1 MYPMFTAP
9 VFTIAK
15 VWMQPRCPSTEE
27 WIKTIWYIYTMKYYS
42 TIERNKFESVEPRWM
57 NLEPVIQSE
66 VSQKEK
72 NEYRILTHNIC
83 GI

>member
-27 WIKTIWYIYTMKYYS
+27 WIKTIRYIYTMKYYA
-42 TIERNKFESVEPRWM
+42 TIVKTEIMPFVATWM
-57 NLEPVIQSE
+57 HL
-66 VSQKEK
+66 
-72 NEYRILTHNIC
+72 
-83 GI
+83 

>member
-1 MYPMFTAP
+1 MYPMFIAP

-42 TIERNKFESVEPRWM
+42 TIVKSEIMPFVATWM
-57 NLEPVIQSE
+57 HLLVGHYA
-66 VSQKEK
+66 K
-72 NEYRILTHNIC
+72 
-83 GI
+83 